1 MAVTIYLNK
10 ALYSCCNLRFF
21 HMLSLA
27 SASRPSISFS
37 AIFVSSYS
45 CSMNFKK
52 SPVSRCTSSNFVFI
66 RPYLIISSTLRIF
79 ISLGIFFYGV
89 AFIAGNFIVPVL
101 FRGDFDEICLFI
113 FSYLAFF
120 AWFFLS
126 F

>member
-10 ALYSCCNLRFF
+10 ALYSCYNLRFF

-45 CSMNFKK
+45 CSMNLRK
-52 SPVSRCTSSNFVFI
+52 SPRSRCTSSNFVFI
-66 RPYLIISSTLRIF
+66 RPCFIISSTFRIF

-89 AFIAGNFIVPVL
+89 ASIAGNLIVPVL

-120 AWFFLS
+120 VWFFLS